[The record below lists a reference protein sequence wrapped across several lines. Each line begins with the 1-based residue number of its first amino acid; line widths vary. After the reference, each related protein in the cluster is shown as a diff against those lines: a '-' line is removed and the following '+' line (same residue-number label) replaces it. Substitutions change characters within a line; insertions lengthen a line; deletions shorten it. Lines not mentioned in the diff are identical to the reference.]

1 MTLWS
6 TFLPHFTQNLSKD
19 EKISLIEKGNISS
32 DEEVCSPSN
41 SFFANTVF
49 NLNIPAIEHS
59 HSNLQNTDLILGT
72 VNSYE
77 KLPSIEK
84 IKNRSCNLMLSFRKT
99 DSNEVGKIIDNL
111 DIKKACQH
119 CNILTKIIKLNEHII
134 TPFVSEN
141 FNSCVDKGEF
151 PDDLRHANIVP
162 FYKKKS
168 KTNKTNYMPV
178 KILSNFSKLYEKL
191 M

>member
-32 DEEVCSPSN
+32 GEEICSPSN
-41 SFFANTVF
+41 NFFANTVF

-77 KLPSIEK
+77 KLPSTEK
-84 IKNRSCNLMLSFRKT
+84 IKNRSCNLMFSFRKT
-99 DSNEVGKIIDNL
+99 DSNEVSKIIDNL
-111 DIKKACQH
+111 DI
-119 CNILTKIIKLNEHII
+119 
-134 TPFVSEN
+134 
-141 FNSCVDKGEF
+141 
-151 PDDLRHANIVP
+151 
-162 FYKKKS
+162 
-168 KTNKTNYMPV
+168 
-178 KILSNFSKLYEKL
+178 
-191 M
+191 